1 MIKVILNALRKPS
14 AQTIAAQELE
24 EAKRDLL
31 LAQSA
36 AEYATQISQYHLARI
51 KRLSE
56 YTKEPQ

>member
-14 AQTIAAQELE
+14 AQAIAVQELE
-24 EAKRDLL
+24 EAKRNLL

-36 AEYATQISQYHLARI
+36 AEYATQISRYHLARI

>member
-14 AQTIAAQELE
+14 AQAIAVQELE
-24 EAKRDLL
+24 EAKRNLL

-36 AEYATQISQYHLARI
+36 AEYVTQISQYHLARI